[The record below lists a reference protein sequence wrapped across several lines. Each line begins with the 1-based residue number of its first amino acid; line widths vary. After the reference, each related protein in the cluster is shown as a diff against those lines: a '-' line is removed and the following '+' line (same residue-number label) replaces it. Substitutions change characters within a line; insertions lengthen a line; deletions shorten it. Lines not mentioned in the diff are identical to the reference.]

1 MKTLTLIVPR
11 LDPRSAW
18 EGTTAAQRSRWPT
31 LARLAGRG
39 AVTARIADSRF
50 DSLQGAVLESLGLR
64 DAAEAYPS
72 AATMLAGASGERPAG
87 FWLRAQP
94 IHFAAGLDRIT
105 TVVLKGDAR
114 MSAMERTTLAPLL
127 AGHLQSSGLELHHAS
142 EDEWLLRS
150 AQPLQ
155 VQTVTAEFAAANPRA
170 EILPRG
176 RDAGGLR
183 RLMTELQMLLHEH
196 PVNASRQARGVPV
209 INAIWIHG
217 EGQLAEVKSVPLPDA
232 AGDDPYLR
240 GIYLLHGKAVL
251 AKPAGAATLLSQVQ
265 ASSVAIVDSTDVD
278 TLESQWLVPLSRALF
293 TGALS
298 KFTLLLDEW
307 RVTIERTASFKL
319 WRRDLPPTD
328 WPPTD
333 WPPTDEAVC

>member
-39 AVTARIADSRF
+39 SVTARIADSRF

-94 IHFAAGLDRIT
+94 IHFAAGLDRLT
-105 TVVLKGDAR
+105 TVVLRGEAR
-114 MSAMERTTLAPLL
+114 MNAAERALLDPLFSE
-127 AGHLQSSGLELHHAS
+127 HLQSTGLELHHAS
-142 EDEWLLRS
+142 DHEWLLRS
-150 AQPLQ
+150 EQPLQ
-155 VQTVTAEFAAANPRA
+155 VETVSPEFAAANPRA

-196 PVNASRQARGVPV
+196 RANVSRQARGAPA
-209 INAIWIHG
+209 INAVWIHG
-217 EGQLAEVKSVPLPDA
+217 EGVLSDMTSASLPEA
-232 AGDDPYLR
+232 AGDDLYLR
-240 GIYLLHGKAVL
+240 GIYRLQGKALSAEPDDAASLL
-251 AKPAGAATLLSQVQ
+251 ARVQ
-265 ASSVAIVDSTDVD
+265 SPTVAVVDVPDLD
-278 TLESQWLVPLSRALF
+278 TLETRWLAPISRALLA
-293 TGALS
+293 GAIA
-298 KFTLLLDEW
+298 KFTLMLGDWQL
-307 RVTIERTASFKL
+307 TTARAAMFKF
-319 WRRDLPPTD
+319 WRRDRALTE
-328 WPPTD
+328 W
-333 WPPTDEAVC
+333 AAC